1 MENGASSYHRFLE
14 GDESA
19 FDEIMDAYRESLI
32 FFINRFVR
40 NPAAAE
46 DLAVDVFVELLLH
59 KGRYN
64 FTTSLKTY
72 LFTLGRSR
80 ALNYLKR
87 ESKFRVIELTDAE
100 AETADYRA
108 LEERLIAQ
116 EEKIAVNAALN
127 RLPEE
132 YRTVLHLIYFE
143 ELSYEEAAAPPIP
156 SRRSRLRSPASA
168 STSRTLR
175 PNRASAQPKPAVTV
189 DLPAPPFPEVTT
201 VT

>member
-46 DLAVDVFVELLLH
+46 DLTVDVFVELLLH

-72 LFTLGRSR
+72 LFMLGRSR

-143 ELSYEEAAAPPIP
+143 ELSYEEAARVMRK
-156 SRRSRLRSPASA
+156 SRKQVDNLLYRAKKALRSAMGREGGA
-168 STSRTLR
+168 
-175 PNRASAQPKPAVTV
+175 
-189 DLPAPPFPEVTT
+189 
-201 VT
+201 

>member
-1 MENGASSYHRFLE
+1 MCIR
-14 GDESA
+14 D
-19 FDEIMDAYRESLI
+19 R
-32 FFINRFVR
+32 
-40 NPAAAE
+40 
-46 DLAVDVFVELLLH
+46 H

-72 LFTLGRSR
+72 LFMLGRSR

-143 ELSYEEAAAPPIP
+143 ELSYEEAARVMRK
-156 SRRSRLRSPASA
+156 SRKQVDNLLYRAKKALRSAMGREGGA
-168 STSRTLR
+168 
-175 PNRASAQPKPAVTV
+175 
-189 DLPAPPFPEVTT
+189 
-201 VT
+201 

>member
-72 LFTLGRSR
+72 LFMLGRSR

-100 AETADYRA
+100 ADTADYRA
-108 LEERLIAQ
+108 LEDRLIAQ

-143 ELSYEEAAAPPIP
+143 ELSYEDAARVMRK
-156 SRRSRLRSPASA
+156 SRKQVDNLLYRAKKALRSAMGREGGA
-168 STSRTLR
+168 
-175 PNRASAQPKPAVTV
+175 
-189 DLPAPPFPEVTT
+189 
-201 VT
+201 

>member
-1 MENGASSYHRFLE
+1 M
-14 GDESA
+14 
-19 FDEIMDAYRESLI
+19 
-32 FFINRFVR
+32 
-40 NPAAAE
+40 
-46 DLAVDVFVELLLH
+46 ELLLH

-72 LFTLGRSR
+72 LFMLGRSR

-143 ELSYEEAAAPPIP
+143 ELSYEDAARVRRK
-156 SRRSRLRSPASA
+156 SRKQVDNLLYRAKKALRSAMGREGGA
-168 STSRTLR
+168 
-175 PNRASAQPKPAVTV
+175 
-189 DLPAPPFPEVTT
+189 
-201 VT
+201 